1 MKRLKLYF
9 DTSVLNFAF
18 AGDSP
23 NEREVTLKLLR
34 EVKEGKYEVY
44 ISDVVMREI
53 IEAPIEKVK
62 KLTKLLEDLKPLKLT
77 FNKESELLAKEYI
90 AKGVIPQ
97 RYEDDAF
104 HIAVA
109 SVSNM
114 DALISWN
121 FSHIVKLKTKRE
133 VAGIN
138 LLMGY
143 KEIEICSPREVI
155 EDEGT

>member
-1 MKRLKLYF
+1 M
-9 DTSVLNFAF
+9 
-18 AGDSP
+18 
-23 NEREVTLKLLR
+23 
-34 EVKEGKYEVY
+34 KEGKYEVY